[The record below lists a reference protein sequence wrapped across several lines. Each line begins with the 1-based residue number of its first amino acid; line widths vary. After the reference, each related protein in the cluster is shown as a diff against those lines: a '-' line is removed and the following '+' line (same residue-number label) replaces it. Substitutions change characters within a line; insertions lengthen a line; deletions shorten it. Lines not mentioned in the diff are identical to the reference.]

1 MNTTGKFGTSHQPD
15 SVQAGSGR
23 SAGLLET
30 VSKELRLRNYSPKT
44 IKAYRSCLRSFVDY
58 FRPRHPRDLTEDDI
72 RSYLHYL
79 IDEVQLAASSVNQAF
94 NALRLLYVDLYKMP
108 FKIGSIPRP
117 MRERKLPDVLSLEE
131 VRNIFFAVRNP
142 KHRLLLM
149 IIYGAGLRVG
159 EAVKLKLEDIDWDR
173 KMIHIRS
180 AKGKK
185 DRFTVLSEVVRWGL
199 REYCAAFRPTNYLFE
214 GQGNRPNLSTRSAEN
229 IFRSAVEK
237 AGIRKKVT
245 PHSLRHSFATH
256 LLEQGVDLRI
266 IQVLL
271 GHASSKTTEIYTH
284 VSRRS
289 IGLIESPLDR
299 MFQKTPE
306 EKIKKLNEHNF
317 RLLE

>member
-1 MNTTGKFGTSHQPD
+1 MRQ
-15 SVQAGSGR
+15 VQNSIGFF
-23 SAGLLET
+23 ET
-30 VSKELRLRNYSPKT
+30 VRREMRLRNYSFRT
-44 IKAYRSCLRSFVDY
+44 IKAYVSCLRSFVRY
-58 FRPRHPRDLTEDDI
+58 FHPRHPRKLTEGDI

-79 IDEVQLAASSVNQAF
+79 IDEAHLAPSSVNQGF

-108 FKIGSIPRP
+108 FKIGSVPRP
-117 MRERKLPDVLSLEE
+117 MRERKLPDVLSLDE
-131 VRNIFFAVRNP
+131 VRDIFFAVRNP

-173 KMIHIRS
+173 KMIHIRL

-185 DRFTVLSEVVRWGL
+185 DRFTILSEIVRWGL
-199 REYCAAFRPTNYLFE
+199 KEYCIAYRPTGYLFE
-214 GQGNRPNLSTRSAEN
+214 GQGERPYLSTRSAEN

-237 AGIRKKVT
+237 AGITKKVT

-256 LLEQGVDLRI
+256 LLEQGVDLRY
-266 IQVLL
+266 IQALL

-284 VSRRS
+284 VSRKS

-299 MFQKTPE
+299 MFQRTAEDLSATENTLGQAGKE
-306 EKIKKLNEHNF
+306 IKEINEDNF
-317 RLLE
+317 RLLQ